1 MIGSG
6 NIRRNKIY
14 KLDENIK
21 ISRQYFGAYLLIG
34 QRIFTVNDAS
44 WKILDSMS
52 RIGKSARELS
62 QEVGLP
68 YAKVVKS
75 LNKLL
80 DVGIV
85 KNEN

>member
-6 NIRRNKIY
+6 NIRRNKVY

-21 ISRQYFGAYLLIG
+21 ISRQYFGAFLLIG

-52 RIGKSARELS
+52 RGKSARELS

-68 YAKVVKS
+68 YAKVIQC

-80 DVGIV
+80 ELGIV
-85 KNEN
+85 KSEN